1 VPFRPTEMRN
11 GKLLTTSKGVRAMLL
26 SRSVQRERK
35 GALAPLLALLIIPI
49 LGMIAF
55 SVDLGYLIA
64 TRTELQNAADAAA
77 MAGAQQLMTPYAQS
91 SPPGQP
97 VAQQTLVYSNAFS
110 PAKATAKAVSAF
122 NTAGGVNIKLQD
134 ADVTIGYYDGVNFS
148 ASPSVWTAGVN
159 F

>member
-1 VPFRPTEMRN
+1 MDSAEKVTYAFENGKAAGFAGSGIGFAVEHNHVLFPGQCPRVRGWYVFCPRPVQAGDVPFRPTEMRN

-26 SRSVQRERK
+26 SRSVQHERK

-77 MAGAQQLMTPYAQS
+77 MAGAQ
-91 SPPGQP
+91 
-97 VAQQTLVYSNAFS
+97 
-110 PAKATAKAVSAF
+110 
-122 NTAGGVNIKLQD
+122 
-134 ADVTIGYYDGVNFS
+134 
-148 ASPSVWTAGVN
+148 
-159 F
+159 